1 MSTQPQKPSS
11 SLGPSSSTKEANL
24 SDHAT
29 LKYRSDGPAKDV
41 TVRLQYLKDLP
52 MYKTIKPLQITPNF
66 QDTEGKTNA
75 VLEAGPEETIRDIRR
90 IDQPFDLDKNGFK
103 FVRASTSFA
112 NWSSQPAIAEHYL
125 QEMETLLHQ
134 EVEEVDEVLFYD
146 ARIRQSGDEGLRV
159 EGLSFNPFAKQVHR
173 DNTDVSCVEK
183 IRNLTDLKA
192 DFLLRGRSRIINIWR
207 PIKHPVY
214 DCSLA
219 VADGSN
225 LHADDVIECDRHLAK
240 TGTYHDTMGV
250 VTYRPGFHWYYCS
263 EMEPDGVL
271 LFKNYDSSTAAQA
284 RYCLH
289 TAFDLPPEMIP
300 KNAPTRES
308 IEVRA
313 LVFTYPAGQRGPSIV
328 ASLSSHPLARTLAK
342 GELRRLDHERSIT
355 DRTRTD
361 IDEAGEVKDAML
373 LLRKQEIKRLERLCE
388 EQEQL
393 TQRARQE
400 RDNAYAHT
408 EKLQRQMS
416 IQTDRI
422 ESLEAELKLVQHKL
436 NQSSSELRFQLDQAQ
451 RDLVDARRVSLEQHL
466 ERERLLEF
474 VRGQEGQIQ
483 RWKEEAMGRGNE
495 AVSNCWQ
502 ASVDEAVKREREKD
516 GWLIKNLQEEISR
529 LQSKDSSLMASPR
542 NVEAN
547 TE

>member
-1 MSTQPQKPSS
+1 MSSQPQPPSS
-11 SLGPSSSTKEANL
+11 SLGPSSSIKEANS

-29 LKYRSDGPAKDV
+29 LKCRSDGPAKDV

-52 MYKTIKPLQITPNF
+52 MYKTVKPLQITPNF
-66 QDTEGKTNA
+66 QDIEGKTNV
-75 VLEAGPEETIRDIRR
+75 VLEAGPEETIRDIRS

-103 FVRASTSFA
+103 FVKASTSFT
-112 NWSSQPAIAEHYL
+112 NWSSQPEIAEHYL

-173 DNTDVSCVEK
+173 DNTDISCVEK

-219 VADGSN
+219 VADGGN

-250 VTYRPGFHWYYCS
+250 VKYRPGFHWYYCS
-263 EMEPDGVL
+263 EMEPDDVL
-271 LFKNYDSSTAAQA
+271 LFKNYDSSTTAQA

-289 TAFDLPPEMIP
+289 TAFDLPLEMIP
-300 KNAPTRES
+300 KDAPTRES

-313 LVFTYPAGQRGPSIV
+313 LVFTYPAGQRKPSTV

-342 GELRRLDHERSIT
+342 GELRRLDDEHSIT

-373 LLRKQEIKRLERLCE
+373 LLRKQEIKRLEQLCE

-393 TQRARQE
+393 TQRAKQE
-400 RDNAYAHT
+400 RDNAHAHT
-408 EKLQRQMS
+408 EKLQRQMI
-416 IQTDRI
+416 IQTNRI
-422 ESLEAELKLVQHKL
+422 ESLEGELKLVRHQVS
-436 NQSSSELRFQLDQAQ
+436 QSSSELRFQLSQAQ
-451 RDLVDARRVSLEQHL
+451 RDLVDARRESLEQRL

-483 RWKEEAMGRGNE
+483 RWRDEAMGRGNE
-495 AVSNCWQ
+495 AVSKCWQ
-502 ASVDEAVKREREKD
+502 AGVDEAVKREREKD

-529 LQSKDSSLMASPR
+529 LQSRDSTLTASASD
-542 NVEAN
+542 VEAN
-547 TE
+547 T

>member
-1 MSTQPQKPSS
+1 MS
-11 SLGPSSSTKEANL
+11 
-24 SDHAT
+24 
-29 LKYRSDGPAKDV
+29 R
-41 TVRLQYLKDLP
+41 KDLP

-66 QDTEGKTNA
+66 QDTEGKTNV
-75 VLEAGPEETIRDIRR
+75 VLEAGPEETIRDVRG
-90 IDQPFDLDKNGFK
+90 IDPPFDLDKNGFK
-103 FVRASTSFA
+103 FVKASTSFT
-112 NWSSQPAIAEHYL
+112 NWSSQPEIAEHYL
-125 QEMETLLHQ
+125 QETETLLHK
-134 EVEEVDEVLFYD
+134 EVNEVDEILFYD

-173 DNTDVSCVEK
+173 DNTDISCVEK

-250 VTYRPGFHWYYCS
+250 VKYRPGFDWYYCS
-263 EMEPDGVL
+263 EMEPHDVL
-271 LFKNYDSSTAAQA
+271 LFKNYDSSSAVQA

-289 TAFDLPPEMIP
+289 TAFDLHPEMMP
-300 KNAPTRES
+300 TNAPARES

-313 LVFTYPAGQRGPSIV
+313 LVFTYPAGQRRPSTV
-328 ASLSSHPLARTLAK
+328 VSLSSHPLARTLAK
-342 GELRRLDHERSIT
+342 GELKRLDDEHSIT

-373 LLRKQEIKRLERLCE
+373 LLRKQEIKRLEQLCE

-393 TQRARQE
+393 GQRAKQD
-400 RDNAYAHT
+400 RDNANAHAQR
-408 EKLQRQMS
+408 LQRQIG
-416 IQTDRI
+416 IQTGRI
-422 ESLEAELKLVQHKL
+422 ESLEAELKLVRQQL
-436 NQSSSELRFQLDQAQ
+436 SQSSSELRLQLSQAE
-451 RDLVDARRVSLEQHL
+451 RDLFDARRESLGQHL

-483 RWKEEAMGRGNE
+483 RWRDEAMGRGHE
-495 AVSNCWQ
+495 AVSKCWQ

-516 GWLIKNLQEEISR
+516 GWLIKNLQDEISR
-529 LQSKDSSLMASPR
+529 LQSKDS
-542 NVEAN
+542 
-547 TE
+547 T

>member
-1 MSTQPQKPSS
+1 
-11 SLGPSSSTKEANL
+11 
-24 SDHAT
+24 
-29 LKYRSDGPAKDV
+29 
-41 TVRLQYLKDLP
+41 
-52 MYKTIKPLQITPNF
+52 MYKTTKPLQITPNF
-66 QDTEGKTNA
+66 QDTEGKTNV
-75 VLEAGPEETIRDIRR
+75 VLEAGPNETIRDIRS
-90 IDQPFDLDKNGFK
+90 IEQPFDLDKNGFK
-103 FVRASTSFA
+103 FVKVSTSFT
-112 NWSSQPAIAEHYL
+112 NWSSQPKIAEHYL

-192 DFLLRGRSRIINIWR
+192 DFLLRGRSRIVNIWR

-225 LHADDVIECDRHLAK
+225 LHADDVIECDRHLAR

-250 VTYRPGFHWYYCS
+250 VKFRPGFNWYYCS
-263 EMEPDGVL
+263 GMEPDDVL
-271 LFKNYDSSTAAQA
+271 LFKNYDSSTTAQA

-313 LVFTYPAGQRGPSIV
+313 LVFTYPAGQRSPSTV
-328 ASLSSHPLARTLAK
+328 ALLSSHPLARTLAK
-342 GELRRLDHERSIT
+342 GELRRLDDEHSIT

-373 LLRKQEIKRLERLCE
+373 LLRKQEIKRLEHLCG
-388 EQEQL
+388 EQEHL
-393 TQRARQE
+393 VQRAKQD
-400 RDNAYAHT
+400 RDVALADT
-408 EKLQRQMS
+408 EKLHRQMG
-416 IQTDRI
+416 IQTSRI
-422 ESLEAELKLVQHKL
+422 ESLEAELKLAQQHL
-436 NQSSSELRFQLDQAQ
+436 SQSSLELRSQLSQAQ
-451 RDLVDARRVSLEQHL
+451 RDLIDARRELLEQRL

-483 RWKEEAMGRGNE
+483 RWKDEAMGRGYE
-495 AVSNCWQ
+495 AVSKCWQ

-516 GWLIKNLQEEISR
+516 GWLVKNLQEEISR
-529 LQSKDSSLMASPR
+529 LQSKDSTLMAPTGD
-542 NVEAN
+542 VEAR

>member
-1 MSTQPQKPSS
+1 M
-11 SLGPSSSTKEANL
+11 
-24 SDHAT
+24 
-29 LKYRSDGPAKDV
+29 RS
-41 TVRLQYLKDLP
+41 
-52 MYKTIKPLQITPNF
+52 
-66 QDTEGKTNA
+66 
-75 VLEAGPEETIRDIRR
+75 
-90 IDQPFDLDKNGFK
+90 IDQPFDLDNNGFK
-103 FVRASTSFA
+103 FVKASTSFT

-192 DFLLRGRSRIINIWR
+192 DFLLRGRSRIINVWR

-219 VADGSN
+219 VADGGN
-225 LHADDVIECDRHLAK
+225 LRADDVIECDRHLAR

-250 VTYRPGFHWYYCS
+250 VKYRPGFHWYYCS
-263 EMEPDGVL
+263 EMEPDDVL
-271 LFKNYDSSTAAQA
+271 LFKNYDSSTTAQA

-300 KNAPTRES
+300 EIAPTRES

-313 LVFTYPAGQRGPSIV
+313 LVFTYPAGQRRPSTV
-328 ASLSSHPLARTLAK
+328 ASLSSHPLARTLAN
-342 GELRRLDHERSIT
+342 GELRRLDDEHSIT

-373 LLRKQEIKRLERLCE
+373 LLRKQEIRRLEQLCE

-393 TQRARQE
+393 TQRAKQE
-400 RDNAYAHT
+400 RDNAYTHT

-416 IQTDRI
+416 IQTGRI
-422 ESLEAELKLVQHKL
+422 ESLEAEIKLVQHQL
-436 NQSSSELRFQLDQAQ
+436 SQSSSELHFQLNQAQ
-451 RDLVDARRVSLEQHL
+451 RDLIDARRESLEQHL

-483 RWKEEAMGRGNE
+483 RWRDEAMGRGNE
-495 AVSNCWQ
+495 AVSKCWQ

-529 LQSKDSSLMASPR
+529 LQSKDSTLMASPGDI
-542 NVEAN
+542 EAN